1 MLSFKAE
8 GTLTDPGGTA
18 QVQASSK
25 LGSALPEL
33 EDPIATLVTPIIC
46 FFSSLTVME
55 NLLALRQ
62 LSNYAV
68 SSKMPA
74 IVQRGH
80 GEGSNVLVAKSRKQL
95 FLGIAVVKVSEFKL
109 NCAANGNFI
118 DRSKGEK
125 QDGKR

>member
-1 MLSFKAE
+1 MLSFKVE
-8 GTLTDPGGTA
+8 GMLTDPRGTV

-33 EDPIATLVTPIIC
+33 EDPIVTLVTPIIC
-46 FFSSLTVME
+46 FFSSLTIME

-74 IVQRGH
+74 IVQCGH
-80 GEGSNVLVAKSRKQL
+80 EEGSNVLVAK
-95 FLGIAVVKVSEFKL
+95 
-109 NCAANGNFI
+109 
-118 DRSKGEK
+118 
-125 QDGKR
+125 